1 MVELSTKS
9 LLFAAVLVFSPL
21 LLRNDLK
28 IKKYIF
34 LVMNLGV
41 YIAGLKDVRYIV
53 LALAW
58 IMLPY
63 CVLKIIYRFS
73 YEKREK
79 IPWKQLLITVMLAV
93 FVYLM
98 KYDAVFNT
106 LHIPYI
112 FAFRLLGLSY
122 FLFRQID
129 YIMQYEVY
137 LEENIETGVVDY
149 INYIFNFYSLLAGP
163 IQRYVDYYANFYKKP
178 DKLNLDMIYKGL
190 NRALNG
196 YLKVYL
202 VSAYLSEWAS
212 YWYSNLGNHSSFI
225 MAAGAFV
232 VFAYLNCWY
241 IYFNFSGYCDIVC
254 SFASLAGIEIPENF
268 NRPYLAKSVVE
279 FWNRHHISLSE
290 WIRDYIYQPLFKKL
304 ISGVFE
310 TDIYMGQYIALFVTF
325 TVAGIWHGTDI
336 NYLIY
341 GLFQGLG
348 IVAASAWKN
357 KRKKILGKERNK
369 AWEKSKTVIFV
380 SRAVTWFYISLTFS
394 FVGYDVAGLVFK

>member
-9 LLFAAVLVFSPL
+9 LFFAAVLILAPL
-21 LLRNDLK
+21 LLRNNSK
-28 IKKYIF
+28 YKKYIF
-34 LVMNLGV
+34 LVMNLGI
-41 YIAGLKDVRYIV
+41 YMAGLKDLRYMV
-53 LALAW
+53 LALVWAF
-58 IMLPY
+58 LPY
-63 CVLKIIYRFS
+63 VVLRLVYKMPPD
-73 YEKREK
+73 KRENLM
-79 IPWKQLLITVMLAV
+79 WKQPLIIVMLLA
-93 FVYLM
+93 FIYLM
-98 KYDAVFNT
+98 KYDAVFDT

-129 YIMQYEVY
+129 YIMQYETY
-137 LEENIETGVVDY
+137 AEENILTGPVDY
-149 INYIFNFYSLLAGP
+149 INFMFNFYTLLAGP
-163 IQRYVDYYANFYKKP
+163 IQRYADFYRDFHKVP
-178 DKLNLDMIYKGL
+178 DKLNTEIIFKNL

-196 YLKVYL
+196 YLKVYFL
-202 VSAYLSEWAS
+202 SAYFSEWAS
-212 YWYSNLGNHSSFI
+212 YWFSNLGNHSSFI

-254 SFASLAGIEIPENF
+254 SFAALAGFEIPENF
-268 NRPYLAKSVVE
+268 NRPYLARSVVE

-310 TDIYMGQYIALFVTF
+310 KDIYMGQYAALFVTF
-325 TVAGIWHGTDI
+325 TVAGVWHGTDV

-348 IVAASAWKN
+348 IVVASVWKN
-357 KRKKILGKERNK
+357 KRKKLLGKERNK
-369 AWEKSKTVIFV
+369 AWEKSRLVIFA
-380 SRAVTWFYISLTFS
+380 SRAVTWLYISLTFS
-394 FVGYDVAGLVFK
+394 FVGYDVAGLMF